1 METGEEAPAFSE
13 NVPAANRERKERDG
27 LPQRLDFERFW
38 ETYPVKA
45 RREQAQKAF
54 ARLKLSPEEGE
65 KLLEDVAL
73 RSRRLEEAARQG
85 GFFPSF
91 PNPANYLREKRWAEP
106 LPLVKPPPGKATG
119 CHGYAEHTTGMDLS
133 AICLNLDE

>member
-1 METGEEAPAFSE
+1 M
-13 NVPAANRERKERDG
+13 
-27 LPQRLDFERFW
+27 
-38 ETYPVKA
+38 
-45 RREQAQKAF
+45 
-54 ARLKLSPEEGE
+54 
-65 KLLEDVAL
+65 AL

-119 CHGYAEHTTGMDLS
+119 HHGYAEHTTGMDLS
-133 AICLNLDE
+133 AICVNLDK